1 MGITKQGFSYQ
12 ELCSNSSVWYSITRL
27 FTISSTDGFSLRY
40 GSLTICNPIN
50 QSINQSINTR
60 RPVAPYKRH
69 TAYVDHSNM
78 DRDLSEYN
86 RSKFNNSKLMHHR
99 RHTSLRRL
107 IRATLNHQ
115 RGTLDAPVQ
124 LISNDCA
131 SADCHRQ
138 QTRVRSLN
146 TPTYTNIQNYRRH

>member
-1 MGITKQGFSYQ
+1 
-12 ELCSNSSVWYSITRL
+12 
-27 FTISSTDGFSLRY
+27 
-40 GSLTICNPIN
+40 
-50 QSINQSINTR
+50 
-60 RPVAPYKRH
+60 
-69 TAYVDHSNM
+69 M

-124 LISNDCA
+124 LIVRVQTATDNRLA
-131 SADCHRQ
+131 SVH
-138 QTRVRSLN
+138 
-146 TPTYTNIQNYRRH
+146 